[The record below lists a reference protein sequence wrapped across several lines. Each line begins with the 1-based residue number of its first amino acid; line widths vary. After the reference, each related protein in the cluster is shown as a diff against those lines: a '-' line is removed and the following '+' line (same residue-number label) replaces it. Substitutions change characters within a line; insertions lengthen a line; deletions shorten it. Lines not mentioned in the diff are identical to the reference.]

1 MKTLLLIA
9 FILTSFTSWAQ
20 SVAQYRILEGKLHK
34 GGSASVEVKEDPTRF
49 ITFMTYDIKKKSWAP
64 LPSSALQGDS
74 QVELPELFKDER
86 GYLEL
91 EMKGEIQVEDAIL
104 KYVRRTDWRSF
115 KDAHLVQVFPKNGR
129 SRMDIIYHPTLPGAG
144 WGWIKVVFISSIP
157 LLNGYE
163 AQMELR

>member
-1 MKTLLLIA
+1 MRTLLVAAL
-9 FILTSFTSWAQ
+9 FLVSFASWAN

-34 GGSASVEVKEDPTRF
+34 GGTASVEVLADPVLFKTL
-49 ITFMTYDIKKKSWAP
+49 MTYDIKKKSWAP
-64 LPSSALQGDS
+64 IPSSALKGDS
-74 QVELPELFKDER
+74 QVDLPELFKDER

-91 EMKGEIQVEDAIL
+91 ELKGEMEVDDGLL
-104 KYVRRTDWRSF
+104 KYVRRTQWRDL